1 MRQTREEFK
10 VQVAKGTG
18 TLNTNGTNH
27 FRVQK
32 NNILTI
38 SSINGKKMVSITL
51 ESTTENYA
59 TALKE
64 MFESEGYTV
73 SVNGLEVTINVDSL
87 DTVSITTT
95 KLSRIASVKVVY
107 EKSAE

>member
-1 MRQTREEFK
+1 
-10 VQVAKGTG
+10 
-18 TLNTNGTNH
+18 
-27 FRVQK
+27 
-32 NNILTI
+32 
-38 SSINGKKMVSITL
+38 MVSITL
-51 ESTTENYA
+51 ESTTEKYA